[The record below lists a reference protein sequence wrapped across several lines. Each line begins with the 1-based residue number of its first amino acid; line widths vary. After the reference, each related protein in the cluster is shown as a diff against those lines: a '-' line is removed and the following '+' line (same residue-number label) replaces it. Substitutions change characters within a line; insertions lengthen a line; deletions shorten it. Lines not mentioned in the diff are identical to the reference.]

1 MRWVKY
7 LLFLVILVLGT
18 QVFAQQSSADLKR
31 RKEALTREI
40 EELNRTLNK
49 TSSSKRLS
57 LSQIKALNAKIRL
70 REQKIR
76 TINSEINLLDN
87 KISENTQTVI
97 KLQSDLNQLKK
108 EYAEIMRFAQR
119 NQGAYSRLMFIF
131 ASENFNQAFK
141 RVKYLQQ
148 FTNYRKKQAGYI
160 VSTQRDLN
168 NQIAQ
173 LDKNKKEKTYLLNDE
188 QKEKQTL
195 GKEKNKQ
202 TKVLTGLNK
211 QEKQLKQELSKKQ
224 KESIQLN
231 RALQAAIAREIA
243 AERKKAEDAASKE
256 EAKTGV
262 AAKPLAKGSSI
273 LSATPEAAKL
283 SADFL
288 GNRGRLPWPVA
299 TGSITEGFGRHSYG
313 QNVTIENNGVD
324 IQTSPGASV
333 RAVFGGEVRK
343 VFMPPGSSTYVVMIR
358 HGEYFTVYSNLRSV
372 SVSAGQKVNVK
383 QTLGSVATDPTDG
396 STEVHFELWKG
407 GTPQNP
413 SGWLAN

>member
-1 MRWVKY
+1 MRWLKCF
-7 LLFLVILVLGT
+7 LLFFLLGFGLQT
-18 QVFAQQSSADLKR
+18 MAQQSSAELKR

-49 TSSSKRLS
+49 TSSSKKLS
-57 LSQIKALNAKIRL
+57 LKQIQALNAKIRL

-76 TINSEINLLDN
+76 TINSEIGLLDN
-87 KISENTQTVI
+87 KINENTRTVI

-108 EYAEIMRFAQR
+108 EYAEMMRFAQR
-119 NQGAYSRLMFIF
+119 NQGAHSKLMFIF
-131 ASENFNQAFK
+131 ASENFNQAYK

-160 VSTQRDLN
+160 ENTKRNLN
-168 NQIAQ
+168 NEIVK
-173 LDKNKKEKTYLLNDE
+173 LDQNKKEKTYLLNDE
-188 QKEKQTL
+188 EKEKRTL

-202 TKVLTGLNK
+202 AQVLTGLTK
-211 QEKQLKQELSKKQ
+211 QEKQLKQEISKKQ
-224 KESIQLN
+224 RESIQLN

-243 AERKKAEDAASKE
+243 EERKKAEAAANKE

-262 AAKPLAKGSSI
+262 TAKPVAKGSAV
-273 LSATPEAAKL
+273 LSATPESAKL

-299 TGSITEGFGRHSYG
+299 NGSITEGFGRHSYG
-313 QNVTIENNGVD
+313 EGVTTENNGVD
-324 IQTSPGASV
+324 ISTSPGATV
-333 RAVFGGEVRK
+333 RAVFSGEVRK
-343 VFMPPGSSTYVVMIR
+343 IFSVGSTMVVMIR
-358 HGEYFTVYSNLRSV
+358 HGEYFTAYSNLKSV
-372 SVSAGQKVNVK
+372 SVSVGQKVSVK
-383 QTLGSVATDPTDG
+383 QALGTVATDPTDG
-396 STEVHFELWKG
+396 TTEVHFELWKG